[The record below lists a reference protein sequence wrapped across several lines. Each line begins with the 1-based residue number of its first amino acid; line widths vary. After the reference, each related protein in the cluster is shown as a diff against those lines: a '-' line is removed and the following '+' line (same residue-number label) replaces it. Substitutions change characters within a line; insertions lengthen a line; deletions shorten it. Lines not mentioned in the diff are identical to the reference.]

1 MEEETRGRKKENQV
15 RWNLE
20 RAAAEFGTTRKTLS
34 NRLLGTKP
42 DTDGRFSTKEICGAI
57 YGDLEKAKIRLAEA
71 TAGRAELRLAKEKGA
86 VVAIEDVAKAWGNI
100 TASVR
105 LRIAETT
112 LSEDEKVVILAD
124 LRDLSLRDYSPKLEE
139 Q

>member
-1 MEEETRGRKKENQV
+1 MEQDRRGKKKAESV
-15 RWNLE
+15 LWNIE
-20 RAAAEFGTTRKTLS
+20 RAAAEFGINRRTLS
-34 NRLLGTKP
+34 NWLIGTKP
-42 DTDGRFSTKEICGAI
+42 DDDGKFSTKEICAAV